1 MATTG
6 RNSSNQTGSTKSG
19 KAGTRQ
25 GARRG
30 APQQRRRQHQDE
42 AGVIPVL
49 ARTVRAIENSAER
62 GKVNPSNRTRF
73 RVVAVLVR

>member
-6 RNSSNQTGSTKSG
+6 RKS
-19 KAGTRQ
+19 GTRQ

-30 APQQRRRQHQDE
+30 APQQQRRRQHQDE

-62 GKVNPSNRTRF
+62 GKVITANHARSSNVCTPSSTPNT
-73 RVVAVLVR
+73 